1 MSDIL
6 DEIREDLFKEKFTL
20 FWRKYAKYF
29 FIFIA
34 FLVLLPSSYIIYD
47 NYQLNKSYHNT
58 EKLYEIIDSYNNN
71 DENSFINL
79 SKEFVEDG
87 SNLSQI
93 AIIKKIQLDIKNNH
107 IYEAYNDLKSFIN
120 QKNSEK
126 LFKDYAIL
134 LINFLT
140 YKYSNYDFID
150 KNNYV
155 ELESDNIFYFSILEI
170 RSLGYI
176 ENNKFDLAVNELLKI
191 TKSDSAPQ
199 INKNFALE
207 LINLLEKSEKI

>member
-6 DEIREDLFKEKFTL
+6 DEIREDLFKEKISL

-29 FIFIA
+29 LTSIVC
-34 FLVLLPSSYIIYD
+34 LVLILTSYIIYD
-47 NYQLNKSYHNT
+47 NYKLNNSYHNT
-58 EKLYEIIDSYNNN
+58 EKLYKIIDSYNNN
-71 DENSFINL
+71 DENIFINL
-79 SKEFVEDG
+79 SQEFIEDG
-87 SNLSQI
+87 SSLSEI
-93 AIIKKIQLDIKNNH
+93 AVIKRIQLDIKNNN
-107 IYEAYNDLKSFIN
+107 IYEAYNDLVSFISRN
-120 QKNSEK
+120 NTKK
-126 LFKDYAIL
+126 LFKDYALFL
-134 LINFLT
+134 LNFLT

-150 KNNYV
+150 KNNYEV
-155 ELESDNIFYFSILEI
+155 LKANNIFYFSILEI

>member
-20 FWRKYAKYF
+20 FWQKYLKYF
-29 FIFIA
+29 LIFIVCLA
-34 FLVLLPSSYIIYD
+34 LLLTSYIIYD
-47 NYQLNKSYHNT
+47 NYKLNKSYHNT

-79 SKEFVEDG
+79 SKNFVEDG

-107 IYEAYNDLKSFIN
+107 IYDAYSDLKSFVN

-191 TKSDSAPQ
+191 TKSDSAPH

>member
-20 FWRKYAKYF
+20 FWQKYLKYF
-29 FIFIA
+29 LIFIVCLA
-34 FLVLLPSSYIIYD
+34 LLLTSYIIYD
-47 NYQLNKSYHNT
+47 NYKLNKSYHNT

-79 SKEFVEDG
+79 SKNFVEDG

-93 AIIKKIQLDIKNNH
+93 AIIKKIQLDIKNSN
-107 IYEAYNDLKSFIN
+107 IYEAYNDLKLFIN
-120 QKNSEK
+120 KNNSKK

-150 KNNYV
+150 KNNYA
-155 ELESDNIFYFSILEI
+155 ELKSDNIFYFSILEI

>member
-20 FWRKYAKYF
+20 FWQKYLKYF
-29 FIFIA
+29 LIFIVCLA
-34 FLVLLPSSYIIYD
+34 LLLTSYIIYD
-47 NYQLNKSYHNT
+47 NYKLNKSYHNT

-79 SKEFVEDG
+79 SKNFVEDG

-93 AIIKKIQLDIKNNH
+93 ATIKKIQLDIKNSN
-107 IYEAYNDLKSFIN
+107 IFEAYNDLKSFIN
-120 QKNSEK
+120 KNNSEK

-140 YKYSNYDFID
+140 YKYSNYDFIN
-150 KNNYV
+150 KNNYAD
-155 ELESDNIFYFSILEI
+155 LKSDNIFYFSILEI